1 MDVDEFLFNEVG
13 IEMSIATDSA
23 LALGN
28 TESIVES
35 LCSVM
40 QSQCME
46 GSQYNSTLALRYKLS
61 CYSFLLSRFK
71 IIHSHK
77 NTVVSNL
84 YNVEL
89 INIYTIVHFLGKLK
103 LNIRTIFCFK
113 TKIDWLM
120 PTIIQADKIVA
131 GVANIY
137 VKGDSSHKLPRH
149 RWPIL
154 SAKATSSQGK
164 DCCKVILRK
173 KNETTQLPFL

>member
-13 IEMSIATDSA
+13 IEMSIATDIA
-23 LALGN
+23 LSLGN

-46 GSQYNSTLALRYKLS
+46 GSQDNDGTLALRYKLS

-77 NTVVSNL
+77 NTVVSNS
-84 YNVEL
+84 YNVEM

-103 LNIRTIFCFK
+103 LNIRTIFCFR
-113 TKIDWLM
+113 TKI
-120 PTIIQADKIVA
+120 
-131 GVANIY
+131 
-137 VKGDSSHKLPRH
+137 
-149 RWPIL
+149 
-154 SAKATSSQGK
+154 
-164 DCCKVILRK
+164 
-173 KNETTQLPFL
+173 